1 MHAGLAGH
9 RARRQQV
16 RGSWLVQETA
26 HTRPAPVPAYAILP
40 PASTSSHQHPPALA
54 PSPPC
59 PRRALGYLTVDSGA
73 LQLLRASGAPSL
85 REACRLLGEAAANRE
100 LLRCAADWLR
110 LLVRGRQSVE
120 RSVRPR
126 GLRCQDSS

>member
-1 MHAGLAGH
+1 M
-9 RARRQQV
+9 
-16 RGSWLVQETA
+16 
-26 HTRPAPVPAYAILP
+26 
-40 PASTSSHQHPPALA
+40 
-54 PSPPC
+54 PSPSC

-110 LLVRGRQSVE
+110 LLVRGRRSVAH
-120 RSVRPR
+120 SVRPQGR
-126 GLRCQDSS
+126 RCQDPS